1 MYKLNFDKTCRIHFI
16 GIGGISMSGFAEFL
30 NNKGFEIS
38 GSDTQQTDVTN
49 RLQELGIKV
58 YYGQNPSNIT
68 DDIDLIIYTAAIKK
82 NNPEFL
88 EGKRRNIP
96 YLNRAQL
103 IGQIMK
109 NYSNSIA
116 VAGTHGKTTATS
128 MLAQIFMEGKADPT
142 VSVGGILDS
151 IGGNMRIGQ
160 SENFITEA
168 CEYTN
173 SFLDFN
179 PKKSIILNIGAD
191 HLDFFKDLDDIR
203 NSFHMFAKLLPDDG
217 QLYINGEIENY
228 QEIIEGLNCKVVT
241 YGIIDSNY
249 RVKNEIYDIAADKI
263 TFDNLESNTFDL
275 YLKGQFVDRINLKA
289 LGVYNI
295 SNCLPTIGLALEAGI
310 PLKTIKQALA
320 NFKNSKRRFEYKG
333 KVGGVSIVD
342 DYAHHPTEIAATL
355 NAAHV
360 FDYNTVWCIFQ
371 PHTYTRTKN
380 HLKDFAKSLSLADK
394 IVLTDIYAARESDPG
409 DISSK
414 DLVRELEC
422 LGKEVYHFSSFND
435 IEIFLLQN
443 CINGDLLITMG
454 AGDIVK
460 VGDSLL
466 GQ

>member
-295 SNCLPTIGLALEAGI
+295 SNCLPTIGLALEWI

-320 NFKNSKRRFEYKG
+320 NFKNSN
-333 KVGGVSIVD
+333 V
-342 DYAHHPTEIAATL
+342 AL
-355 NAAHV
+355 N
-360 FDYNTVWCIFQ
+360 I
-371 PHTYTRTKN
+371 K
-380 HLKDFAKSLSLADK
+380 
-394 IVLTDIYAARESDPG
+394 ES
-409 DISSK
+409 
-414 DLVRELEC
+414 
-422 LGKEVYHFSSFND
+422 
-435 IEIFLLQN
+435 
-443 CINGDLLITMG
+443 
-454 AGDIVK
+454 
-460 VGDSLL
+460 
-466 GQ
+466 